1 MLRRSKNS
9 DALFYLV
16 PTCRLLSFIKILQL
30 WPVNIEKLL
39 PSDFTLFP
47 YATITKLY
55 QLIGKLKSLV
65 DWEHFLTFN
74 ISSYHD
80 LTKYIL
86 SSQSDGDGAWVRYSA
101 RYNVHCG
108 HIALSGGGGEAQISA
123 GYLAKIWVVGSG
135 EQRAGWG
142 ACSRIDYSYNHF
154 SHFPI
159 L

>member
-1 MLRRSKNS
+1 MLRWSKNCN
-9 DALFYLV
+9 ALFYLV
-16 PTCRLLSFIKILQL
+16 PTCRLLSFIKMLKL
-30 WPVNIEKLL
+30 WHVNIEKLL
-39 PSDFTLFP
+39 PFDFTLFP
-47 YATITKLY
+47 YATKLY
-55 QLIGKLKSLV
+55 QLIGKLTSLA

-108 HIALSGGGGEAQISA
+108 HVALSGGGGEAQISA
-123 GYLAKIWVVGSG
+123 GYGAKIWVVGRA

>member
-1 MLRRSKNS
+1 M
-9 DALFYLV
+9 
-16 PTCRLLSFIKILQL
+16 LQL

-86 SSQSDGDGAWVRYSA
+86 SSQSDGDGA
-101 RYNVHCG
+101 
-108 HIALSGGGGEAQISA
+108 
-123 GYLAKIWVVGSG
+123 
-135 EQRAGWG
+135 
-142 ACSRIDYSYNHF
+142 
-154 SHFPI
+154 
-159 L
+159 